1 MKTLNLICGFL
12 VSLLLL
18 SCNQDEVQVV
28 ENAIAKKSM
37 ASDDADWHIA
47 FDVTEA
53 FDTVATEIKEKIL
66 KHQLVA
72 ITVYGEERYCPWAV
86 PDGHMG
92 LVIGDDGQTC
102 GFNVYLSG
110 FNGDRIY
117 IVSQQC
123 GQKNSN
129 YFTLPILFGIGSSLT
144 YGALEFNKN
153 NRQCY
158 YRSLPTAFYGKE
170 VCLFMI
176 FATDYITSGYGYYK
190 RHVPRHIDVTDMEW
204 ILVEHKDYKNLDLY
218 PRHPL

>member
-92 LVIGDDGQTC
+92 LV
-102 GFNVYLSG
+102 
-110 FNGDRIY
+110 
-117 IVSQQC
+117 
-123 GQKNSN
+123 
-129 YFTLPILFGIGSSLT
+129 
-144 YGALEFNKN
+144 
-153 NRQCY
+153 
-158 YRSLPTAFYGKE
+158 
-170 VCLFMI
+170 M
-176 FATDYITSGYGYYK
+176 
-190 RHVPRHIDVTDMEW
+190 
-204 ILVEHKDYKNLDLY
+204 
-218 PRHPL
+218 

>member
-1 MKTLNLICGFL
+1 MT
-12 VSLLLL
+12 S
-18 SCNQDEVQVV
+18 
-28 ENAIAKKSM
+28 
-37 ASDDADWHIA
+37 
-47 FDVTEA
+47 
-53 FDTVATEIKEKIL
+53 
-66 KHQLVA
+66 
-72 ITVYGEERYCPWAV
+72 
-86 PDGHMG
+86 
-92 LVIGDDGQTC
+92 
-102 GFNVYLSG
+102 
-110 FNGDRIY
+110 
-117 IVSQQC
+117 VSQQC